1 MIVEDEMDNLELFS
15 AIMENEG
22 MTVESYSDPR
32 MALSSFKAGYYDLI
46 IIDYYLPSFNGVQL
60 YHKLKSVDN
69 SVRVVILTASQ
80 ERIETSELKHLQVLR
95 KPILPSTFI
104 EQIRKILN

>member
-1 MIVEDEMDNLELFS
+1 MIVEDEMDHLELFS

-22 MTVESYSDPR
+22 MTVEKYSDPR
-32 MALSSFKAGYYDLI
+32 TALSNFKAGYYDLI
-46 IIDYYLPSFNGVQL
+46 IIDYDLPSFNGVQL
-60 YHKLKSVDN
+60 YDKLKSVDN

-80 ERIETSELKHLQVLR
+80 ERIETSELEHLRVLR